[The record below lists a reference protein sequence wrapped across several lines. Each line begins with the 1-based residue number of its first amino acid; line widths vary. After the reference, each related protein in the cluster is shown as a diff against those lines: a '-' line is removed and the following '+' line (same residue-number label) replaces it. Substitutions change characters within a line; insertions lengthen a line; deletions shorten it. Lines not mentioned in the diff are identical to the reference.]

1 MIIVDEKLGRI
12 NLHVNARAQRVI
24 FRCRG
29 DVLNCTVPPYVSADD
44 VLKLVSQKRAELL
57 ALKEREQQRGGG
69 ELFGPKSRICTDD
82 FEFRCVQNEELE
94 EQVDFDLHRVTFYY
108 NHNVDWSSPKLQSWL
123 TQTVEGCMRT
133 QCGRVLLPRLEELAW
148 QRGLHYNKATIR
160 KTKSRWGS
168 CSGQGNINLSL
179 YLLLLPPHLR
189 DYIMHHELT
198 HLLEMN
204 HGPRFH
210 ALLNEATGGRSQLL
224 RAELRQYTPSLRLQ

>member
-1 MIIVDEKLGRI
+1 
-12 NLHVNARAQRVI
+12 
-24 FRCRG
+24 
-29 DVLNCTVPPYVSADD
+29 
-44 VLKLVSQKRAELL
+44 
-57 ALKEREQQRGGG
+57 
-69 ELFGPKSRICTDD
+69 
-82 FEFRCVQNEELE
+82 
-94 EQVDFDLHRVTFYY
+94 
-108 NHNVDWSSPKLQSWL
+108 
-123 TQTVEGCMRT
+123 MRT

-148 QRGLHYNKATIR
+148 QRGLRCNKATIR